1 MRPSDFL
8 ARGLIAT
15 AAAAL
20 IAQAPLVHAEMIGPE
35 AAMQSQSPASQSD
48 QDRAKVQSF
57 LDRANV
63 QQRLQAMGVSG
74 VLAKDR
80 TAALSEEEIHAL
92 AQRIDSLPAGGA
104 LSTTEWLLIVLI
116 AVLVAIAI

>member
-15 AAAAL
+15 AAAAM
-20 IAQAPLVHAEMIGPE
+20 IAQAPLAHAEMIGPE
-35 AAMQSQSPASQSD
+35 AALQSQPAPSPAE

-80 TAALSEEEIHAL
+80 IGSLSEDEVHAL
-92 AQRIDSLPAGGA
+92 AQRIDTLPAGGA
-104 LSTTEWLLIVLI
+104 LTTTEWLLIVLI
-116 AVLVAIAI
+116 VVLIALAL